1 MPETPSRVAPEIAAG
16 QPVTEPGKPIRRKR
30 GLRIVLLS
38 FASVIVLLGAVAAG
52 GFAYLNH
59 VVGSIPRVP
68 VKFTVLHTSDSAG
81 GMTVLLTGNPP
92 GATGASGTSGTS
104 GESGL
109 VMLLHL
115 NANHKAGGAV
125 SIPPQTEVNVPGH
138 GQMQLWDTLAAG
150 GPSLLVRTVQSVTGV
165 PIDHYASLDFNHV
178 TSTINAVGG
187 VTVTLPDN
195 ASSFGHIFHQGV
207 NQLTGTTAID
217 YVRQPSL
224 SETGR
229 VLRQQS
235 LLRAVLAKL
244 YADDLVKHPVIM
256 MRVLNSFKSMLT
268 VDSNFSN
275 SQIESMATQLANL
288 SPAAETFVTAP
299 TQATSSAATASA
311 GPAAKLAPG
320 SSQLWKAVNRDSLAA
335 FAQRYPA
342 TVTPAAPN

>member
-1 MPETPSRVAPEIAAG
+1 MPDTPSRVAPETAAG
-16 QPVTEPGKPIRRKR
+16 PPVDEPGKPIRRKR
-30 GLRIVLLS
+30 GLRIALLS
-38 FASVIVLLGAVAAG
+38 VASVIVVLGAAVAG

-59 VVGSIPRVP
+59 VVGGIPRVP
-68 VKFTVLHTSDSAG
+68 VSFTVLHTSASSG
-81 GMTVLLTGNPP
+81 GMTVLLTGNQIGP
-92 GATGASGTSGTS
+92 TGADSPSGTS

-109 VMLLHL
+109 IMLLHL
-115 NANHKAGGAV
+115 NANHQAGGAV

-138 GQMQLWDTLAAG
+138 GQMQLWDTLKTG
-150 GPSLLVRTVQSVTGV
+150 GPSLLVQTVQSVTGV
-165 PIDHYASLDFNHV
+165 PIDHYAALDFNHV
-178 TSTINAVGG
+178 ASTINAIGG
-187 VTVTLPDN
+187 VSVTMPDQ
-195 ASSFGHIFHQGV
+195 ASSFGHVFHAGV
-207 NQLTGTTAID
+207 NQLTGTTAVD

-244 YADDLVKHPVIM
+244 YADDLLKHPVIM
-256 MRVLNSFKSMLT
+256 VRVLNSFKSMLT

-275 SQIESMATQLANL
+275 SQIESLANQLGHL

-299 TQATSSAATASA
+299 TETDGSAATQAA
-311 GPAAKLAPG
+311 GPAATLAPE
-320 SSQLWKAVNRDSLAA
+320 SSQLWKAINRDSLAA